1 MRVLILANGDPPTAD
16 LLTEQ
21 RSAADWFVCC
31 DGAIDA
37 ALRRGQVPEAVVGD
51 MDSAPADVPAD
62 CLRIELSEQETTDL
76 EKAFYTAIGRG
87 ATEAVVLG
95 AGGRRWDQFV
105 ANLAAFAKYADR
117 LSIEA
122 GDEHG
127 WLRLLPPGA
136 EHSCELPVGTTTT
149 LLPLPEATGVT
160 LRGVRWPLTGATLRL
175 GGRDD
180 TSNEV
185 TDPPLRVRYDAGC
198 LALYR
203 VAPGA

>member
-16 LLTEQ
+16 LLAEQ
-21 RSAADWFVCC
+21 RAAADWFVCC
-31 DGAIDA
+31 DGAVA
-37 ALRRGQVPEAVVGD
+37 TALRLGQVPEAVIGD
-51 MDSAPADVPAD
+51 MDSAPANLPAG
-62 CLRIELSEQETTDL
+62 CLRIELTEQETTDL
-76 EKAFYTAIGRG
+76 EKALYTALDRG

-105 ANLAAFAKYADR
+105 ASLATFAKYADR

-127 WLRLLPPGA
+127 WLRMLPPRV
-136 EHSCELPVGTTTT
+136 EHSIDLPLGTKTT

-160 LRGVRWPLTGATLRL
+160 LSGVRWPLAAATLRL

-180 TSNEV
+180 ISNEV
-185 TDPPLRVRYDAGC
+185 TEPPLRVRYDAGC
-198 LALYR
+198 LGLYR

>member
-1 MRVLILANGDPPTAD
+1 MRVLILANGDSPTAE
-16 LLTEQ
+16 LLAEQ

-37 ALRRGQVPEAVVGD
+37 ALRCGQVPEAVIGD
-51 MDSAPADVPAD
+51 MDSAPAELPAGCD
-62 CLRIELSEQETTDL
+62 RIELTEQETTDL
-76 EKAFYTAIGRG
+76 EKALYTAIERG
-87 ATEAVVLG
+87 ATEAVILG
-95 AGGRRWDQFV
+95 AGGRRWDQFL

-127 WLRLLPPGA
+127 WLRLLPPRE
-136 EHSCELPVGTTTT
+136 EHSFDLPVGTKTT

-160 LRGVRWPLTGATLRL
+160 LRGVRWPLAEATLRL

-185 TDPPLRVRYDAGC
+185 TEPPLRVWYDAGC
-198 LALYR
+198 LGLYR
-203 VAPGA
+203 VATGA